1 MRLHELAKEIGAES
15 KLLLQLAKELN
26 LKAKNHSA
34 TLAPGE
40 IALLKAAYRET
51 YGDAAPAPEVAP
63 VAVEEPKDA
72 KAAPRRRRA
81 RKSDEPGGDDGTG
94 EGSALELESETGES
108 MVGAETADA
117 GAEPEYEEEATEE
130 PQTQPDPEPELEP
143 TVSND
148 ARDDGGSASTEPAA
162 PTVTHTHA
170 APTPAAPAA
179 TPTPPAPHAPHA
191 APHATQPEP
200 KPVAAAASRSTE
212 IAPTT
217 GKVLQVPTP
226 RRRPATGAKIVG
238 RIELPQEEIQRSRN
252 IAAQAPTPGG
262 GAATQDDTEVKDD
275 RFGKTSD
282 RDEKRKQSVLKPKP
296 DASLWTPEDEED
308 PLLQGIRVGHVQ
320 RGPHGRRPP
329 RRVGP
334 RKSGRKSPITAPTG
348 AIEIIVPISVRD
360 LSQALGVKVNQ
371 LINLFMRKGQM
382 LGVSAALD
390 ETAVLEAA
398 TELGK
403 EVSITS
409 AKGKEEAF
417 LEQQDAFHKEMA
429 QQEPTTKKRLA
440 RPPVVAFLGHVDHGK
455 TSLLDK
461 IRATNVAAGEA
472 GGITQ
477 CTRAYTAKAPSGQ
490 SITFLDTP
498 GHRAF
503 TEMRSRGANITDIVV
518 LVVAADDGVMP
529 QTEEAIQHAKAADTP
544 IVVALNKCDKHEA
557 NPDRVLQQLAQKSV
571 MVEEWGGETLA
582 AKVSAT
588 TGAGIPELLEKILL
602 QAEIM
607 DITAD
612 PARPALATVLEAKK
626 DEQLGAIATVLVR
639 EGTLR
644 VGDILLAGTSFG
656 RIRAL
661 MNDQGQSIQEAGPS
675 TPVNVIGLG
684 AAPDAG
690 EKAYVVESLKKA
702 REVAEER
709 EAKERAARVAGP
721 SPSATITL
729 ENLFQNLEAGK
740 VEEIRVVLKADVKG
754 SIEVLRRE
762 LELLKTSE
770 VKVRVIRDA
779 LGGISEDD
787 VLLAAASKAVV
798 IGFNVVADDKARQ
811 LAEVRGTELR
821 TYQVIY
827 ELIDDLKKA
836 MEGALSPVSKET
848 VLGHV
853 EIKEV
858 FKVSKLGNIAGCIV
872 RDGIVR
878 RNAQIRLTRDGRVIY
893 TGKLESLKRFKED
906 VREVKEGLEC
916 GLRVEGYDDIKV
928 GDVVEAFEISQ
939 EKRLL
944 GPI

>member
-40 IALLKAAYRET
+40 VALLKAAYRET

-63 VAVEEPKDA
+63 VAVEEPAKDA

-81 RKSDEPGGDDGTG
+81 RKSDEPGGDEAGGDGLGHETDAEATDAMQTADG
-94 EGSALELESETGES
+94 ADRAAETEYEPEPMPEPALE
-108 MVGAETADA
+108 
-117 GAEPEYEEEATEE
+117 AEPAVETEPAVAAE
-130 PQTQPDPEPELEP
+130 
-143 TVSND
+143 S
-148 ARDDGGSASTEPAA
+148 RDDGGSAPVEPAA
-162 PTVTHTHA
+162 PAVTHTHSAPAPAPA
-170 APTPAAPAA
+170 APT
-179 TPTPPAPHAPHA
+179 APHAPHA
-191 APHATQPEP
+191 PHPTPAEP
-200 KPVAAAASRSTE
+200 KPVATAASRSTE

-262 GAATQDDTEVKDD
+262 GAATQDETDARDE
-275 RFGKTSD
+275 RFGGKATD

-334 RKSGRKSPITAPTG
+334 RKSGRKSPVLAPTG
-348 AIEIIVPISVRD
+348 AIDITVPISVRD
-360 LSQALGVKVNQ
+360 LSQLLGVKVNQ

-382 LGVSAALD
+382 LGISAALD
-390 ETAVLEAA
+390 ESAVLEAA

-403 EVSITS
+403 EVNITS

-417 LEQQDAFHKEMA
+417 LEQQDALHKEMA
-429 QQEPTTKKRLA
+429 EKEPTTKKRLA

-461 IRATNVAAGEA
+461 IRATNIAAGEA

-588 TGAGIPELLEKILL
+588 TGAGIPDLLEKILL

-612 PARPALATVLEAKK
+612 PGRPALATVLEAKK
-626 DEQLGAIATVLVR
+626 DEKLGAIATVLVQ

-644 VGDILLAGTSFG
+644 VGDILLAGTAYG

-661 MNDQGQSIQEAGPS
+661 MNDVGQSVQEAGPS

-690 EKAYVVESLKKA
+690 EKAYVVENLKKA
-702 REVAEER
+702 RDVAEER

-721 SPSATITL
+721 APTSTITL

-762 LELLKTSE
+762 LELLKTNE

-787 VLLAAASKAVV
+787 VLLAAASKAVI

-811 LAEVRGTELR
+811 LAEARGTELR

-848 VLGHV
+848 ILGHV

-878 RNAQIRLTRDGRVIY
+878 RNAQIRLTREGRVIY

-928 GDVVEAFEISQ
+928 GDVVEAFEVSQ

>member
-40 IALLKAAYRET
+40 VALLKAAYRET

-81 RKSDEPGGDDGTG
+81 RKSDEPGGDDGAG
-94 EGSALELESETGES
+94 EGGALETESESSES
-108 MVGAETADA
+108 MAGVEGADT
-117 GAEPEYEEEATEE
+117 GTEPEYEPEATDEPE
-130 PQTQPDPEPELEP
+130 PQPALEPELAPSVGIE
-143 TVSND
+143 
-148 ARDDGGSASTEPAA
+148 AQDDGGSAAVEPAEPA
-162 PTVTHTHA
+162 VTHPHA
-170 APTPAAPAA
+170 APTSPAPTAPAAPA
-179 TPTPPAPHAPHA
+179 PHVT
-191 APHATQPEP
+191 HATQPEP
-200 KPVAAAASRSTE
+200 KPVATAASRAHE

-252 IAAQAPTPGG
+252 IAAQAPTPGSKT
-262 GAATQDDTEVKDD
+262 ATDETEVKDD

-334 RKSGRKSPITAPTG
+334 RKSGRKSPVMAPTG

-360 LSQALGVKVNQ
+360 LSQLLGVKVNQ
-371 LINLFMRKGQM
+371 LISLFMRKGQM

-429 QQEPTTKKRLA
+429 EQEPTTKKRLA

-461 IRATNVAAGEA
+461 IRATNIAAGEA

-644 VGDILLAGTSFG
+644 VGDILLAGTAFG

-661 MNDQGQSIQEAGPS
+661 MDDHGRSVQEAGPS

-721 SPSATITL
+721 APTATITL

-787 VLLAAASKAVV
+787 VLLAAASKAVI

-811 LAEVRGTELR
+811 LAETRGTELR

-848 VLGHV
+848 ILGHV

-878 RNAQIRLTRDGRVIY
+878 RNAQIRLTREGRVIY

-928 GDVVEAFEISQ
+928 GDVVEAYEISQ

>member
-40 IALLKAAYRET
+40 VALLKAAYRET

-81 RKSDEPGGDDGTG
+81 RKSDEPGGDDGAG
-94 EGSALELESETGES
+94 EGGTLETESESSES
-108 MVGAETADA
+108 MAGVEGADT
-117 GAEPEYEEEATEE
+117 GTEPEYEPEATDEPE
-130 PQTQPDPEPELEP
+130 PQPALEPELAPSVGIE
-143 TVSND
+143 
-148 ARDDGGSASTEPAA
+148 AQDDGGSAAVEPAEPA
-162 PTVTHTHA
+162 VTHPHA
-170 APTPAAPAA
+170 APTSPAPTAPTAPAAPA
-179 TPTPPAPHAPHA
+179 PHVT
-191 APHATQPEP
+191 HATQPEP
-200 KPVAAAASRSTE
+200 KPVATAASRAHE

-252 IAAQAPTPGG
+252 IAAQAPTPGSKT
-262 GAATQDDTEVKDD
+262 ATDETEVKDD

-334 RKSGRKSPITAPTG
+334 RKSGRKSPVMAPTG

-360 LSQALGVKVNQ
+360 LSQLLGVKVNQ
-371 LINLFMRKGQM
+371 LISLFMRKGQM

-461 IRATNVAAGEA
+461 IRATNIAAGEA

-644 VGDILLAGTSFG
+644 VGDILLAGTAFG

-661 MNDQGQSIQEAGPS
+661 MDDHGRSVQEAGPS

-721 SPSATITL
+721 APTATITL

-787 VLLAAASKAVV
+787 VLLAAASKAVI

-811 LAEVRGTELR
+811 VAEARGTELR

-848 VLGHV
+848 ILGHV

-878 RNAQIRLTRDGRVIY
+878 RNAQIRLTREGRVIY

-928 GDVVEAFEISQ
+928 GDVVEAYEISQ